1 MAAAHKPANT
11 IMSNRWMWTTCFSC
25 QMHNCAPIPFPTC
38 NLLSTLKLNWK
49 CTTGKNAKLKTIS
62 IYMSNEHLRD
72 QISSDSCDSEDH
84 VCTSFSRECLAS
96 AVTTATRWCPLS
108 RLITDQDCQP
118 WLATFSFSPILTSF
132 LSLSFFF
139 PFFPQIV
146 PLGCHLVVIRLIT
159 GHYWRPA
166 PLPTPRLPHPD
177 AATPLKNWSL
187 TPRKLWKL
195 LLRFIDHHPWKLA
208 LVILTRLMMRFLVPI
223 AGCRLKN
230 HHWIF
235 NQISILKTNFKST
248 H

>member
-1 MAAAHKPANT
+1 
-11 IMSNRWMWTTCFSC
+11 
-25 QMHNCAPIPFPTC
+25 
-38 NLLSTLKLNWK
+38 
-49 CTTGKNAKLKTIS
+49 
-62 IYMSNEHLRD
+62 MSNEHLRD

-132 LSLSFFF
+132 LSLSFFLSIL
-139 PFFPQIV
+139 PPNCPPWV
-146 PLGCHLVVIRLIT
+146 PSGGDQTNHWSLLAT
-159 GHYWRPA
+159 S

-195 LLRFIDHHPWKLA
+195 LLRFIDHHP
-208 LVILTRLMMRFLVPI
+208 
-223 AGCRLKN
+223 
-230 HHWIF
+230 
-235 NQISILKTNFKST
+235 
-248 H
+248 

>member
-1 MAAAHKPANT
+1 
-11 IMSNRWMWTTCFSC
+11 
-25 QMHNCAPIPFPTC
+25 
-38 NLLSTLKLNWK
+38 
-49 CTTGKNAKLKTIS
+49 
-62 IYMSNEHLRD
+62 MSNEHLRD

-108 RLITDQDCQP
+108 NLSN
-118 WLATFSFSPILTSF
+118 LGLLLF
-132 LSLSFFF
+132 LFHPFVLPFFPCLFFF

-195 LLRFIDHHPWKLA
+195 LLRFIDHHP
-208 LVILTRLMMRFLVPI
+208 
-223 AGCRLKN
+223 
-230 HHWIF
+230 
-235 NQISILKTNFKST
+235 
-248 H
+248 